1 MSGALNTFNRWIPYP
16 IRLLLIVIMGLFLY
30 GSLNS
35 ALASFAKYR
44 GSAPDCPWNRTVLFG
59 FDLMR
64 FQRWLATNKIRVS
77 LKAADPTLD
86 IQQFS
91 TGGRDFWIKR
101 QGDSKDGKELLTYLL
116 SEHAWMAESNSSSHV
131 MNGDIVIDCGA
142 HVGVFT
148 DMALRRGASKVVAIE
163 PDPVNLEC
171 LRRNFRQEI
180 ADGRVIVVPKG
191 VWSRE
196 QIITL
201 YTSASNSGSNTMI
214 SGRVTARDSGK
225 VEVPV
230 TTLDKIAEELE
241 LHRIDFIKMDIEGAE
256 REALRGAAGTLSRD
270 FPRLMLDSYH
280 LPDDMQVLPVIIH
293 KANPRYAMTCGPC
306 EEGSFTPHVTYYH

>member
-1 MSGALNTFNRWIPYP
+1 MSDALKTFNRRIPYP
-16 IRLLLIVIMGLFLY
+16 IRLFLVVVTGLFLY

-44 GSAPDCPWNRTVLFG
+44 GSAPDCPWKRTVLFG

-64 FQRWLATNKIRVS
+64 FQRWLATNRVRVS
-77 LKAADPTLD
+77 LKAEDQALG

-101 QGDSKDGKELLTYLL
+101 QGNSKDGRELLTYLL
-116 SEHAWMAESNSSSHV
+116 SEHAWMAESNGRDHV
-131 MNGDIVIDCGA
+131 KQGDIVVDCGA

-148 DMALRRGASKVVAIE
+148 DMALRRGASTVVSIE

-171 LRRNFRQEI
+171 LRRNFKQEI
-180 ADGRVIVVPKG
+180 ADNRVIVVPKG
-191 VWSRE
+191 VWSRD
-196 QIITL
+196 QMITL

-214 SGRVTARDSGK
+214 SDQHAGK

-230 TTLDKIAEELE
+230 VRLDEIVENLR
-241 LHRIDFIKMDIEGAE
+241 LPRIDFIKMDIEGAE
-256 REALRGAAGTLSRD
+256 REALRGASGILTRD

-280 LPDDMQVLPVIIH
+280 LPDDMQVLPVVIH
-293 KANPRYAMTCGPC
+293 QANPRYAMTCGPC

>member
-1 MSGALNTFNRWIPYP
+1 MSDSLKSFNRLIPYP
-16 IRLLLIVIMGLFLY
+16 IRLLVVVIAGLFLY

-44 GSAPDCPWNRTVLFG
+44 GSAPDCPWKRTVLFG

-64 FQRWLATNKIRVS
+64 FQRWLATNRVRVS
-77 LKAADPTLD
+77 LKAADQTLD

-101 QGDSKDGKELLTYLL
+101 QGNSKDGKELLTYLL
-116 SEHAWMAESNSSSHV
+116 SEHAWMAESNGKSHV
-131 MNGDIVIDCGA
+131 KSGDIVFDCGA

-148 DMALRRGASKVVAIE
+148 DMALRRGASKVVSIE

-180 ADGRVIVVPKG
+180 SDGRVIVIPKG

-196 QIITL
+196 QMITL
-201 YTSASNSGSNTMI
+201 YESDSNSGSNTMI
-214 SGRVTARDSGK
+214 GARSDEHAGK

-230 TTLDKIAEELE
+230 TTLDKIVEELR
-241 LHRIDFIKMDIEGAE
+241 LPRVDFIKMDIEGAE
-256 REALRGAAGTLSRD
+256 REALRGSARTMARD
-270 FPRLMLDSYH
+270 FPKLMLDSYH

-293 KANPRYAMTCGPC
+293 QANPRYAMTCGPC

>member
-1 MSGALNTFNRWIPYP
+1 MSDSLKAFNRRVPYP
-16 IRLLLIVIMGLFLY
+16 VRLLVVVLAGLFLY

-44 GSAPDCPWNRTVLFG
+44 GAAPDCPWKRTVLFG

-64 FQRWLATNKIRVS
+64 FQRWLATNKVRVS
-77 LKAADPTLD
+77 LKATDQKFD

-101 QGDSKDGKELLTYLL
+101 QGNSKDGRELLTYLL
-116 SEHAWMAESNSSSHV
+116 SEHAWMAELNSRDHV
-131 MNGDIVIDCGA
+131 KPGDIVVDCGA

-148 DMALRRGASKVVAIE
+148 DMALRRGASTVVSVE

-171 LRRNFRQEI
+171 LRR
-180 ADGRVIVVPKG
+180 
-191 VWSRE
+191 
-196 QIITL
+196 
-201 YTSASNSGSNTMI
+201 
-214 SGRVTARDSGK
+214 
-225 VEVPV
+225 
-230 TTLDKIAEELE
+230 
-241 LHRIDFIKMDIEGAE
+241 HIKMDIEGAE
-256 REALRGAAGTLSRD
+256 REALRGASGTLARD

-280 LPDDMQVLPVIIH
+280 LPDDMQVLPVVIH
-293 KANPRYAMTCGPC
+293 QANPSYTMTCGPC

>member
-1 MSGALNTFNRWIPYP
+1 MSGSLKTFNRRVPYP
-16 IRLLLIVIMGLFLY
+16 IRLLAVVIIGLFLY

-44 GSAPDCPWNRTVLFG
+44 GSAPDCPWKRTVLFG

-64 FQRWLATNKIRVS
+64 FQRWLATNRVRVS
-77 LKAADPTLD
+77 LKAVDQKLD

-91 TGGRDFWIKR
+91 TGARDFWIKR
-101 QGDSKDGKELLTYLL
+101 QGNSKDGKELLTYLL
-116 SEHAWMAESNSSSHV
+116 SEHAWMAESNGQNHV
-131 MNGDIVIDCGA
+131 KPGDIVFDCGA

-180 ADGRVIVVPKG
+180 SDGRVFVVPKG

-196 QIITL
+196 QMITL
-201 YTSASNSGSNTMI
+201 YESDANSGSNTMI
-214 SGRVTARDSGK
+214 GARSDEHAGK
-225 VEVPV
+225 VEVAV
-230 TTLDKIAEELE
+230 TTLDTIVAE
-241 LHRIDFIKMDIEGAE
+241 LHLPRVDFIKMDIEGAE
-256 REALRGAAGTLSRD
+256 REALRGASATLTRD
-270 FPRLMLDSYH
+270 FPKLMLDSYH

-293 KANPRYAMTCGPC
+293 QANPHYAMTCGPC

>member
-1 MSGALNTFNRWIPYP
+1 MSDAVKTFNQRIPYVV
-16 IRLLLIVIMGLFLY
+16 RLLPVVMVGLFLY

-44 GSAPDCPWNRTVLFG
+44 GSAPDCPWKRTVLFG

-64 FQRWLATNKIRVS
+64 FQRWLAANRIRVS
-77 LKAADPTLD
+77 LKAEDQTLG

-91 TGGRDFWIKR
+91 TAGRDFWIKR
-101 QGDSKDGKELLTYLL
+101 QGNSKNGRELLTYLL
-116 SEHAWMAESNSSSHV
+116 SEHAWMAESNSRDHV
-131 MNGDIVIDCGA
+131 KPGDIVVDCGA

-148 DMALRRGASKVVAIE
+148 DMALRRGASKVVSIE

-171 LRRNFRQEI
+171 LRRNFKQEI
-180 ADGRVIVVPKG
+180 ADNRVIVVPKG
-191 VWSRE
+191 VWSKD
-196 QIITL
+196 QMITL

-214 SGRVTARDSGK
+214 SDQHAGK

-230 TTLDKIAEELE
+230 ERLDKIVEELR
-241 LHRIDFIKMDIEGAE
+241 LPRIDFIKMDIEGAE
-256 REALRGAAGTLSRD
+256 REALRGSAGILARD

-280 LPDDMQVLPVIIH
+280 LPDDMQVLPVVIH
-293 KANPRYAMTCGPC
+293 QANPRYAMTCGPC